1 VSGDIVERLESWET
15 TLDQDALA
23 DLLDDAADEIERL
36 RAAGDDMAEALRV
49 NQNRG
54 AASAFMAH
62 RALIRWEEAG
72 RG

>member
-1 VSGDIVERLESWET
+1 MERLESWET

-36 RAAGDDMAEALRV
+36 RAAGDDMAEALRATRG
-49 NQNRG
+49 RG

-62 RALIRWEEAG
+62 RALIRWEEAR